1 MDEEFALYALETLTA
16 QAPDPVIA
24 ESAKGSSIESFGLKD
39 VSVDAVEFPPT
50 SGTSSIY
57 TPCGHTNTTISV
69 FNKSLV
75 VQITKFLFVLSFAQ
89 QYALQE
95 WQHRRCG
102 NAILNSLQKYNR
114 QKSYR
119 VRGR

>member
-1 MDEEFALYALETLTA
+1 LQKAQKALYKTHTRNFHLNATTLCTH
-16 QAPDPVIA
+16 
-24 ESAKGSSIESFGLKD
+24 SIESFGLKD